1 MLDSKSF
8 SIKLEQHLVKIY
20 GGVKTTKEIKQVSN
34 DLLEFIESKFSKNPP
49 KFLNNV
55 SKWSEKDTIL
65 ISYPNSIVEN
75 KRKPLST
82 LKKFLDKH
90 CMNMIS
96 IIHILPF
103 FPSSSDQGFSVKDY
117 YSVDKNFGSWD
128 DIKRIS
134 QKFSVMG
141 DVVLNHGS
149 SKSKWFE
156 NFLNGSGPG
165 SKYFLTAD
173 KNLDLSTVTRPRTSD
188 LLSKVDTANGEKYVW
203 CLSLIHI

>member
-1 MLDSKSF
+1 MQQKCGQDMGTKFVAKESLNESRKRWLMTGYSSSKGEVILDDGAINAIKNSSLLPAGVIEVSGNFSRGDIVAIKNVEKKIIGWGIANYSSKEISK
-8 SIKLEQHLVKIY
+8 IKGMK
-20 GGVKTTKEIKQVSN
+20 TKEMQ
-34 DLLEFIESKFSKNPP
+34 
-49 KFLNNV
+49 NV
-55 SKWSEKDTIL
+55 
-65 ISYPNSIVEN
+65 
-75 KRKPLST
+75 
-82 LKKFLDKH
+82 
-90 CMNMIS
+90 
-96 IIHILPF
+96 
-103 FPSSSDQGFSVKDY
+103 
-117 YSVDKNFGSWD
+117 VDKNFGSWD

-203 CLSLIHI
+203 CLVYF